1 MLNLFSR
8 LALIKTAVL
17 MPGLASAQ
25 ISPYVYVK
33 MSLGVPWFLY
43 FVFMLCILLP
53 FLIMIS
59 VAWRRRSARDDE
71 G

>member
-1 MLNLFSR
+1 
-8 LALIKTAVL
+8 